1 MCATHVLQVIL
12 QDFAAHGGYVHEQ
25 WSVDSAIHK
34 LFHDRELGLLRE
46 DNVLDDDVGAFREL
60 GQDNLD
66 LAIALD
72 LATKT
77 ERRRKE
83 LQVFVEDGVLVLS
96 LQLFNGDVQMDPNG
110 NSSPHPSSA
119 QKGCNPQSPPVPFRR
134 PGFFVTLPREGLHLR
149 ARNRIAETQRS
160 LLNCWMV
167 NGYKW

>member
-1 MCATHVLQVIL
+1 M
-12 QDFAAHGGYVHEQ
+12 HEQ

-46 DNVLDDDVGAFREL
+46 DNVLDDDVGAFSEL

-96 LQLFNGDVQMDPNG
+96 LQLFNGDVQMVIL
-110 NSSPHPSSA
+110 HHI
-119 QKGCNPQSPPVPFRR
+119 QVVHRR
-134 PGFFVTLPREGLHLR
+134 VAIHRVRFSHGEVEVVKDALRRLTGEGR
-149 ARNRIAETQRS
+149 CQRS
-160 LLNCWMV
+160 TCHTIDDQVEVVQGHILRGLEHGNEMARRTWRERSLSLAC
-167 NGYKW
+167 

>member
-1 MCATHVLQVIL
+1 M
-12 QDFAAHGGYVHEQ
+12 HEQ

-46 DNVLDDDVGAFREL
+46 DNVLDDDVGAFSEL

-96 LQLFNGDVQMDPNG
+96 LQLDLQ
-110 NSSPHPSSA
+110 
-119 QKGCNPQSPPVPFRR
+119 
-134 PGFFVTLPREGLHLR
+134 
-149 ARNRIAETQRS
+149 
-160 LLNCWMV
+160 W
-167 NGYKW
+167 